1 MRIPPL
7 LILAVLASPVMESC
21 SQARPD
27 SGTNPIPDA
36 APSSSQA
43 PGQGAAKAGDHTS
56 QGTTVALGVGR
67 DHRAAEAPRPDLV
80 NGIPV
85 VEVDF
90 KAQADSIVEAVRTGG
105 HPERLTVMITPKK
118 FELASYRRDPGK
130 YLNVI
135 EPGRVNQPAEPSAD
149 VPDLLPVG
157 PDGFTVP
164 ELGSVTIAFR
174 TAPRAPLSL
183 TSLDMGA
190 FANGQSA
197 ITVQADDEG
206 IARAVF
212 TATRGTVA
220 DCRILVASPMAAYQR
235 SVMVSIVPSLPIV
248 NPR

>member
-1 MRIPPL
+1 MRLPKQALSVGVGVIL
-7 LILAVLASPVMESC
+7 LGGCSDPRGDGALTSPAAVGQQSEV
-21 SQARPD
+21 
-27 SGTNPIPDA
+27 G
-36 APSSSQA
+36 SSQSN
-43 PGQGAAKAGDHTS
+43 PTS
-56 QGTTVALGVGR
+56 QSVPVVTSVGTS
-67 DHRAAEAPRPDLV
+67 AARRPRPALV
-80 NGIPV
+80 NEIPV
-85 VEVDF
+85 AEVDF
-90 KAQADSIVEAVRTGG
+90 KAQAQSIVEATRSGN
-105 HPERLTVMITPKK
+105 HPERLTVMITPDR
-118 FELASYRRDPGK
+118 FNLARYRRNPAE
-130 YLNVI
+130 YLNVV
-135 EPGRVNQPAEPSAD
+135 EPGRVNQPAEPGAG

-157 PDGFTVP
+157 PDGFSVP

-206 IARAVF
+206 IAQAVF

-235 SVMVSIVPSLPIV
+235 SVMISIVPTLPIV

>member
-7 LILAVLASPVMESC
+7 LILAVLGSPVMESC
-21 SQARPD
+21 SQARPV
-27 SGTNPIPDA
+27 SGTKLATEAASLTPKAPD
-36 APSSSQA
+36 
-43 PGQGAAKAGDHTS
+43 QGSAKVGDRT
-56 QGTTVALGVGR
+56 QGTTITQTGGQA
-67 DHRAAEAPRPDLV
+67 HRTPVVPRPGLL

-85 VEVDF
+85 AQVDF
-90 KAQADSIVEAVRTGG
+90 QAQAESIVEAVRTGG

-118 FELASYRRDPGK
+118 FEIASYRRDPGN

-135 EPGRVNQPAEPSAD
+135 EPGRVNQPAEPGAG
-149 VPDLLPVG
+149 VPDLMPVG
-157 PDGFTVP
+157 PDGFSVP

-206 IARAVF
+206 IAQAVF

-235 SVMVSIVPSLPIV
+235 SVMVSVVPRAQIDI
-248 NPR
+248 PR